1 MLGLRLLQLCAA
13 ILPNAELHAVCRKS
27 VHDPLD
33 QTTTPGAEDIRMVV
47 AEPERAGEL
56 DAFADAAA
64 ASRAMLDRRWRE
76 RQLCVVAEAGDQLL
90 GYGWLCQRMA
100 MLDMG
105 LAKTD
110 APDIFLSERV
120 VAPTPA
126 VPGLDEALERAMLR
140 LAREQ
145 GATRAFRILEAEK
158 RHGLDAA
165 IAAGWTVTGTAFL
178 LRGWRSKKPRL
189 WLTLGNVYPLQLL
202 QALEDEA
209 DAEPVIPFAKLVR
222 RTLARPFQWLR
233 HGVFHLQLLRLGTW
247 CLSWFGHARLIF
259 VCRRDLAKP
268 IPHWDAL
275 VPITISRAVPEDV
288 EEIAGL
294 DPEDDSDCVPVYRDR
309 LHRGDQCF
317 IARIDGRIVACNWI
331 RLKAAWSFTEIRVA
345 DDEIYMTDGYTIPE
359 YRGKRIHPAMN
370 AAMLRY
376 AKEQGFKASYSIL
389 VARNTNSWITMPRVG
404 WELSGVVLSFEPK
417 GGTERFWCLKGS
429 PYPMLLDP
437 PRGRPRVDPAPG
449 PAD

>member
-1 MLGLRLLQLCAA
+1 
-13 ILPNAELHAVCRKS
+13 
-27 VHDPLD
+27 
-33 QTTTPGAEDIRMVV
+33 
-47 AEPERAGEL
+47 
-56 DAFADAAA
+56 
-64 ASRAMLDRRWRE
+64 MLDRRWRE

-158 RHGLDAA
+158 HHGLDAA
-165 IAAGWTVTGTAFL
+165 TAAGWTVTGTAFL
-178 LRGWRSKKPRL
+178 LRGWRSNRPRL

-209 DAEPVIPFAKLVR
+209 DAEPVMPLATLVR

-247 CLSWFGHARLIF
+247 LLSWFGHARLIF

-268 IPHWDAL
+268 IPHWEAR
-275 VPITISRAVPEDV
+275 VPITISRAVPDDAA
-288 EEIAGL
+288 EIAAL
-294 DPEDDSDCVPVYRDR
+294 DPEDDEDCVALYRNR
-309 LHRGDQCF
+309 LERGEHCF
-317 IARIDGRIVACNWI
+317 IARIDRRMVACNWI
-331 RLKAAWSFTEIRVA
+331 RLKAAFSFTDIRVA

-359 YRGKRIHPAMN
+359 YRGQRIHPAMN

-376 AKEQGFKASYSIL
+376 AREQGYKASYSIL
-389 VARNTNSWITMPRVG
+389 MARNSNSWITMPRVG
-404 WELSGVVLSFEPK
+404 WEISGVVLSFEPK
-417 GGTERFWCLKGS
+417 GGRERFWCLKGR
-429 PYPMLLDP
+429 PYPMLLDQ
-437 PRGRPRVDPAPG
+437 
-449 PAD
+449 PADRSRPDAALGSAD